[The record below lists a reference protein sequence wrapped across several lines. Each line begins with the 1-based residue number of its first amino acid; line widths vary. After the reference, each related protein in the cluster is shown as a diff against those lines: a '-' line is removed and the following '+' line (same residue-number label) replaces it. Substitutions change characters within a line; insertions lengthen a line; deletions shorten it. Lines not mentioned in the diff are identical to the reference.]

1 MPGLEKLNVNANTV
15 GVALGGVVVAGIGAH
30 AAARMIATKYRQN
43 KEEKS
48 RDKGTPY
55 ILKEK
60 EEEEDK

>member
-1 MPGLEKLNVNANTV
+1 
-15 GVALGGVVVAGIGAH
+15 VVVAGIGAH

-43 KEEKS
+43 KEEKN